1 MLMKNNEIY
10 NTAIKI
16 AEAFRDE
23 NMYLPMRLN
32 FYLQKNK
39 KVLMDL
45 SKDIEESR
53 LKIIEEYGIL
63 NEDGMTFN
71 IPEDKVAEASKEL
84 ADLFDLEQEV
94 NIYTISADI
103 IPNDIKLTTS
113 QMEAMLFM
121 IEE

>member
-1 MLMKNNEIY
+1 MLMKNSEIY
-10 NTAIKI
+10 NTVMKI
-16 AEAFRDE
+16 TEAFGNE
-23 NMYLPMRLN
+23 NIYLPMKLN

-39 KVLMDL
+39 RTLIDL

-53 LKIIEEYGIL
+53 LKIAQEYGIL
-63 NEDGMTFN
+63 SEDGTIFN

-84 ADLFDLEQEV
+84 SDLFDLEQEV

>member
-1 MLMKNNEIY
+1 MLMKNSEIY